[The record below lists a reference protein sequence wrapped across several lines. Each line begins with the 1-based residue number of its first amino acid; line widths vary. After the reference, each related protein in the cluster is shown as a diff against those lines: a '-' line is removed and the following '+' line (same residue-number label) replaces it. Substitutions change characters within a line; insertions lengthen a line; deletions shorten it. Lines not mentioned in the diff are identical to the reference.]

1 MIKVPRAPEADQVQG
16 AEAEVPDTTRGQDL
30 DQGIDIDVI
39 EKDLIIEDVILDQD
53 LDLLPVKARDI
64 KEKGNDLVQPRD
76 LVEKGLTTTC
86 PKV

>member
-39 EKDLIIEDVILDQD
+39 EKDLILEDVILDQ
-53 LDLLPVKARDI
+53 DLLPVKARDI
-64 KEKGNDLVQPRD
+64 KEKGNDLVHPRG
-76 LVEKGLTTTC
+76 LGKKGLKATV
-86 PKV
+86 PNL

>member
-39 EKDLIIEDVILDQD
+39 EKDLILEDVILDQ
-53 LDLLPVKARDI
+53 DLLPVKARDI

-76 LVEKGLTTTC
+76 LVEKGLTATC